1 VSDNGNDASGV
12 ARALG
17 AVRDGVLGALR
28 GGVQVFR
35 RKVAPAA
42 SSSLSNV
49 AGAASSGLST
59 VAEKSRLL
67 TLRARLAIC
76 LLAILLMV
84 GSNVVIGYW
93 SNSKRDASVDQLSR
107 AVNRGLIVAALRT
120 DIDNLATKGRLVETF
135 IVEQELS
142 VDEELVEDIR
152 DRVAA
157 MAGQVVTLRG
167 LEDAEDQPRLD
178 ALAAVAA
185 AMPPAFD
192 LLTDGT
198 GGNFN
203 ELVTEAS
210 GELWTLRD
218 EEIQRVTDAAEN
230 LRSVAET
237 TDRWSLIIFIVTG
250 LMAVTVGL
258 WFSRYVSKGLSALN
272 VGARVIG
279 GGSFDHRIDMQT
291 RDEMGELAQAF
302 NSMAENLQSARSKVE
317 EARST
322 AVRANQYKS
331 TFLANMS
338 HELRT
343 PMNAIIGYS
352 EMLLED
358 AEDEGHKQYA
368 DDLKKIR
375 SAGQHLLALI
385 NDVLD
390 LSKIEAGKMT
400 LYVEDF
406 AVPEL
411 IEEVETTVRPLA
423 SKNSNKLLLE
433 VSGEVGRMNADKT
446 KVRQTLFN
454 LLSNACKFT
463 KDGTI
468 TLEAKRDTVESAD
481 WLVFSVSDT
490 GIGMTRDQMD
500 KVFDEFT
507 QADAST
513 TRKYGGTGLGLPISR
528 KVCRMMGGD
537 IEVSSE
543 EGKGTTFTARIP
555 AEVVEKQPEPV
566 EQAEPGVIDTSSG
579 DGSTVLVID
588 DDPAVLDLTQRFL
601 GKAGFQVVTA
611 LSGQVG
617 LQLAKKLK
625 PLAITLDVVMPGM
638 DGWDVLT
645 QLKADPDTSE
655 IPVILVT
662 MLDEKEDG
670 IAHGASEYMTKPINR
685 ERLVGVIRRM
695 RRDRGPGSVLVVE
708 DEEATRKLLQRVL
721 TQEGWSVTEAEDG
734 KVALSRLE
742 EHRPDLV
749 LLDLMMPEMDG
760 FEFLKHLRGKADGYS
775 IPVIVVTAKDL
786 TTEDRLRLNG
796 YMTTVLK
803 KGEHSRDELLEEI
816 TSLVKGCIENG

>member
-1 VSDNGNDASGV
+1 MSDKGKDESGLE
-12 ARALG
+12 RALG
-17 AVRDGVLGALR
+17 AVRGAGRL
-28 GGVQVFR
+28 FS

-42 SSSLSNV
+42 TSSLSNV

-84 GSNVVIGYW
+84 GSNVAIGYW
-93 SNSKRDASVDQLSR
+93 SNKQRDASVEELNL
-107 AVNRGLIVAALRT
+107 AVNRGLMVAALRT
-120 DIDNLATKGRLVETF
+120 DIDDFANKGRVFAT
-135 IVEQELS
+135 IVVDQGVS
-142 VDEELVEDIR
+142 VGDDVVEDIR
-152 DRVAA
+152 DRIAA
-157 MAGQVVTLRG
+157 MGQQVETLRG
-167 LEDAEDQPRLD
+167 LEEAEDQARLD
-178 ALAAVAA
+178 AFAAAVT
-185 AMPPAFD
+185 AMPSEFD
-192 LLTDGT
+192 LLVEGN
-198 GGNFN
+198 GGSFN
-203 ELVTEAS
+203 KLVAEAS
-210 GELWTLRD
+210 AELWILRD
-218 EEIQRVTDAAEN
+218 EEIKHVTAAAEN

-279 GGSFDHRIDMQT
+279 GGSLDHRIDMET

-302 NSMAENLQSARSKVE
+302 NSMAENLQSARGKVE

-358 AEDEGHKQYA
+358 AQDEGNDQYA

-406 AVPEL
+406 DVPEL
-411 IEEVETTVRPLA
+411 IDEVVTTARPLA
-423 SKNSNKLLLE
+423 SKNDNELVVVAE
-433 VSGEVGRMNADKT
+433 DAAGRMNADKT

-463 KDGTI
+463 KDGKI
-468 TLEAKRDTVESAD
+468 TLAATRETIEEVE
-481 WLVFSVSDT
+481 WLVFAVSDT
-490 GIGMTRDQMD
+490 GIGMTQEQMD

-537 IEVSSE
+537 IEIASE

-555 AEVVEKQPEPV
+555 AEVEEKQPEPPV
-566 EQAEPGVIDTSSG
+566 AQAEDGVIDTSSVE
-579 DGSTVLVID
+579 GSTVLVID
-588 DDPAVLDLTQRFL
+588 DDPSVLDLTQRFL
-601 GKAGFQVVTA
+601 GKEGFQVVTA

-638 DGWDVLT
+638 DGWDVLA
-645 QLKADPDTSE
+645 QLKADPETSE

-662 MLDEKEDG
+662 MLDEKEEG
-670 IAHGASEYMTKPINR
+670 ISQGASEYMTKPINR
-685 ERLVGVIRRM
+685 DRLVRAIRRM
-695 RRDRGPGSVLVVE
+695 RRNRGPGKVLVVE

-721 TQEGWSVTEAEDG
+721 AQEGWDVTEAEDG
-734 KVALSRLE
+734 RVALSKLE
-742 EHRPDLV
+742 SLHPDLV

-760 FEFLKHLRGKADGYS
+760 FEFLKHLRAKDDGYS

-786 TTEDRLRLNG
+786 TDEDRLALNG
-796 YMTTVLK
+796 YMTTVLR
-803 KGEHSRDELLEEI
+803 KGEHSRDELLGEI